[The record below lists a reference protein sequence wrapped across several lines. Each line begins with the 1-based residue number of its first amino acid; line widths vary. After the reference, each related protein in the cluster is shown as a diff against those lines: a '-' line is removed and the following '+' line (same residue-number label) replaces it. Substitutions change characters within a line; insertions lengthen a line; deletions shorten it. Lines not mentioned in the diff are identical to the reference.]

1 MHVHVHA
8 KTKIIQLTVPSNT
21 YMYHAYIR
29 LLYCYIYIISP
40 DQLIWKKN
48 YFAGKTCYLCSNILP
63 DISFDFDVRHFSV

>member
-29 LLYCYIYIISP
+29 LLYCSIYIISP

-48 YFAGKTCYLCSNILP
+48 YFAGKNMLSLLKYSSQYLC
-63 DISFDFDVRHFSV
+63 